1 MVENFVESGFREG
14 GCLCGS
20 VRYRITQP
28 LLAVVACHCKNCQK
42 QAGSALSIIA
52 VAARPALEIQGE
64 LATYEDRGSS
74 GQTVLRRF
82 CPRCGS
88 PIISDMASAEAQ
100 GMIFVKAGTLDD
112 SRDLQPSAH
121 FWTASAQAWFPFAD
135 GMVCLERE

>member
-1 MVENFVESGFREG
+1 MTEAPVESGSREG

-20 VRYRITQP
+20 VRYRVTQP
-28 LLAVVACHCKNCQK
+28 FMAVVACHCRNCQK
-42 QAGSALSIIA
+42 QAGSAVSVIA
-52 VAARPALEIQGE
+52 VAARASLEVQGE

-88 PIISDMASAEAQ
+88 PIVSDMASAEAQ

-112 SRDLQPSAH
+112 TSDLQPSAH
-121 FWTASAQAWFPFAD
+121 FWTVSAQSWFPFSDA
-135 GMVCLERE
+135 MVCLERE